1 MYEKRRK
8 NIGEKRVD
16 ISEACREMIVQAYGE
31 FNNKE
36 YYLGD
41 RTVESKYLRM
51 NHLVLLESLLNDR
64 SETKTEILFIKR
76 MEAKM

>member
-1 MYEKRRK
+1 QGKVQLVDASNMYEKRRK

-31 FNNKE
+31 FNDKE

-41 RTVESKYLRM
+41 GTVESKILKDKSPERTR
-51 NHLVLLESLLNDR
+51 ESTTR
-64 SETKTEILFIKR
+64 
-76 MEAKM
+76 